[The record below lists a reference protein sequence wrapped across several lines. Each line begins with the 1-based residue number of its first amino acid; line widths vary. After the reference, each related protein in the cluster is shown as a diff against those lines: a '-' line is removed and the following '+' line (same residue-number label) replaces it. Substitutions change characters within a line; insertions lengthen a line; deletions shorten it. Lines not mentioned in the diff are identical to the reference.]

1 MTQALTVRQILSD
14 KDAGLL
20 PDIRDLLVSKEFSH
34 FRAQMGF
41 HVDEYCT
48 RVDSGDDP
56 SELQTTLFITLK
68 FLIVTDNQ
76 TSPDDA
82 TLHALEFQQMLDS
95 ELINWSQR
103 SKHLIEPISEISGKL
118 SNLEEIRYHGGYLP
132 GFEIQRKFA
141 LTFNGTRE

>member
-14 KDAGLL
+14 NDTGLL
-20 PDIRDLLVSKEFSH
+20 SYIRDQLVSKEFSH

-41 HVDEYCT
+41 YVDEYCT
-48 RVDSGDDP
+48 RVGSGKES

-82 TLHALEFQQMLDS
+82 TLHALEFQQMLDAQ
-95 ELINWSQR
+95 LVNWSQR
-103 SKHLIEPISEISGKL
+103 NKHNIEPISEITGKL

-141 LTFNGTRE
+141 LTY